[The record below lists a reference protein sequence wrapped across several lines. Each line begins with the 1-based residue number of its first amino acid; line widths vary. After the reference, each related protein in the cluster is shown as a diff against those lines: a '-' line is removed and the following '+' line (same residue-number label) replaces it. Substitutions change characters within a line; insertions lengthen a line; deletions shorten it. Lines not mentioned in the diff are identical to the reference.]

1 MEENR
6 AVTVDETVKIF
17 DLQVNKQMLPSGTNP
32 LGQGGL
38 MKNEGRSL
46 AMDDIPRI
54 MIGHAPTANFAIE
67 TGEEKVHEKI
77 AIQGTGFVREPDTEA
92 ELQLLASDNGEMKEK
107 WEELRLDLILKVVND
122 VFYRYKS
129 RVAHCKLLMN
139 LKYYISYQNRS
150 K

>member
-17 DLQVNKQMLPSGTNP
+17 DLQVNRQMLPSGTNP

-46 AMDDIPRI
+46 AMDDVPRI
-54 MIGHAPTANFAIE
+54 MIGHAPTVNFAVE
-67 TGEEKVHEKI
+67 TGEEKAYEKI
-77 AIQGTGFVREPDTEA
+77 AIQGNGFVREPDTEA

-107 WEELRLDLILKVVND
+107 WEELRWDLI
-122 VFYRYKS
+122 
-129 RVAHCKLLMN
+129 
-139 LKYYISYQNRS
+139 
-150 K
+150 